1 MTNNANIRRVIA
13 IFENSMKE
21 YTQQKVTDLLNQNL
35 LNPSDYENEESD
47 IWYDLHERVF
57 DNEYTGRT
65 IFPTPDLLIR
75 CLNFIRETEIDN
87 YGNIMSFQDI
97 GDVYSVEN
105 IFRTTAYYLVDYE
118 MNSQFIYWVKE
129 CFKVVGEVA
138 TAVGVVG
145 EDDNEVLE
153 IIEDESENRAM
164 NTEINRYLE

>member
-21 YTQQKVTDLLNQNL
+21 YTQQKVTDLLNHNL

-57 DNEYTGRT
+57 DNEYTGRN

-75 CLNFIRETEIDN
+75 CLNFIRETEMDN
-87 YGNIMSFQDI
+87 YGNVMSFQDI
-97 GDVYSVEN
+97 SDVYSVEN

-129 CFKVVGEVA
+129 CFQAVSEVA
-138 TAVGVVG
+138 TAVGC
-145 EDDNEVLE
+145 DDEEILE
-153 IIEDESENRAM
+153 IIDESENRAM